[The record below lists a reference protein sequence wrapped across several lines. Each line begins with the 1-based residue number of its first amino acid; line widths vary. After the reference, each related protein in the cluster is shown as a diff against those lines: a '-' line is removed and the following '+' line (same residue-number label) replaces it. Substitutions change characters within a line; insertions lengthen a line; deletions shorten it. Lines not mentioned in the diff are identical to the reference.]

1 MRTGPRYKIC
11 RRLGEGVYEQC
22 QTPKFQISKSKKLG
36 AKPRKFSRQK
46 TEYGIQLLE
55 KQKTRLTYGVTNR
68 QLSNYVGRAR
78 ERKGAPLGALYQML
92 ERRLD
97 NVVLKLGLAPTRAG
111 ARQMVSHGHVTV
123 NGKRLSIP
131 SYEVAVGDRVAIR
144 EASREKLLSE
154 SVRERMESIRTPSWL
169 ERSGGDAG
177 GKVLRLPEEP
187 EGEYIA
193 DLSRVLE
200 FYSRV

>member
-1 MRTGPRYKIC
+1 MRTGPKYKIC

-36 AKPRKFSRQK
+36 GKPRKFSRQK
-46 TEYGIQLLE
+46 TEYGVQLLE
-55 KQKTRLTYGVTNR
+55 KQKTRFTYGVTDR

-78 ERKGAPLGALYQML
+78 GGKKAPLGALYQML

-97 NVVLKLGLAPTRAG
+97 NVVLKLGLAPTRAA
-111 ARQMVSHGHVTV
+111 ARQMVGHGHITV
-123 NGKRLSIP
+123 NGKRMSIP
-131 SYEVAVGDRVAIR
+131 SYEVVPGDRVAIR
-144 EASREKLLSE
+144 EASRAKLISDTAK
-154 SVRERMESIRTPSWL
+154 ERMESFHTPSWL
-169 ERSGGDAG
+169 ERAEDAG
-177 GKVLRLPEEP
+177 GKVVRLPEEP
-187 EGEYIA
+187 EGEFVA

>member
-1 MRTGPRYKIC
+1 MRTGPKYKIC

-22 QTPKFQISKSKKLG
+22 QTPKFQISKSKKVG
-36 AKPRKFSRQK
+36 KKPRKFSRQK
-46 TEYGIQLLE
+46 TEYGVQLLE
-55 KQKTRLTYGVTNR
+55 KQKTRFTYGVTDR

-78 ERKGAPLGALYQML
+78 EGKKPPLGALYQML

-97 NVVLKLGLAPTRAG
+97 NVVLKLGLAPTRAA

-123 NGKRLSIP
+123 NGKRMSIP
-131 SYEVAVGDRVAIR
+131 SYEVVLGDRVAIR
-144 EASREKLLSE
+144 EASRAKLFSDTAK
-154 SVRERMESIRTPSWL
+154 ERMESLRTPSWL
-169 ERSGGDAG
+169 LRAEDTG
-177 GKVLRLPEEP
+177 GKVVRLPEEP
-187 EGEYIA
+187 EGEFVA